1 MSPYSVGGSHVPDAD
16 EINMLINEL
25 ANRAWLTKQG
35 SEIPVFK
42 NSLSSMYAHISFE
55 NREFSKLY
63 VQHIITTMAANDF
76 QIVKRFERPLLLLVQ
91 IPDTYQPERIKNVL
105 NSLYE
110 LAMKNTQFW
119 SFCNALQDL
128 TFKLSVR
135 CPAFARQLGNNRQFL
150 RMLEQLTK
158 ENPSFP
164 LPQTKCMI
172 FKDGKVN
179 WTDIQNR

>member
-1 MSPYSVGGSHVPDAD
+1 VPDAD

-119 SFCNALQDL
+119 SFCNAL
-128 TFKLSVR
+128 
-135 CPAFARQLGNNRQFL
+135 
-150 RMLEQLTK
+150 
-158 ENPSFP
+158 
-164 LPQTKCMI
+164 
-172 FKDGKVN
+172 
-179 WTDIQNR
+179 